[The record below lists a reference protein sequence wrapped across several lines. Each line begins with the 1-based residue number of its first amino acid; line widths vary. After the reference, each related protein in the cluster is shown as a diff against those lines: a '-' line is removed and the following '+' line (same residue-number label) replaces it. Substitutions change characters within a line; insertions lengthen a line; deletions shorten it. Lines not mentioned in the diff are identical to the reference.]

1 MPKELIK
8 RWMPDPGKLKNHKHL
23 KIFARWLGEPNLWHL
38 NRRSAAGAFAIG
50 LFMAWIP
57 VPFQMVLAAGTAILF
72 RVNLPISVALVW
84 ITNPLTMPP
93 MFYFAYYVGVHLL
106 GLPPVEFELTFS
118 WAWLASV
125 METVGKP
132 FLLGCAVLALGSS
145 VGGYFLIRLLW
156 RYSVL
161 RKITQRRQRTF
172 PRQP

>member
-1 MPKELIK
+1 
-8 RWMPDPGKLKNHKHL
+8 
-23 KIFARWLGEPNLWHL
+23 
-38 NRRSAAGAFAIG
+38 
-50 LFMAWIP
+50 
-57 VPFQMVLAAGTAILF
+57 
-72 RVNLPISVALVW
+72 
-84 ITNPLTMPP
+84 

-118 WAWLASV
+118 WAWLTSV

-132 FLLGCAVLALGSS
+132 FLLGCAVMALGSS

-156 RYSVL
+156 RHSVL